1 MGEIN
6 IGGTLIWY
14 YYICKREVWLIG
26 HGIEPEQENDYILL
40 GKHIHEIFYQ
50 SRKKELGIDNV
61 IKIDVLPGR
70 MVIGEI
76 KKSSK
81 YLKSAKMQVAFYL
94 YYMKREK
101 GIDMQG
107 LLLIPEERKKVK
119 VLLTPEVK
127 GEIEEAI
134 RNIEKILESE
144 RPPPAVRVPYCK
156 RCAYKDMCWV

>member
-26 HGIEPEQENDYILL
+26 HGIEPDQENDYILL

-119 VLLTPEVK
+119 VLLTPEVE

-144 RPPPAVRVPYCK
+144 RPPTAVRIPYCK